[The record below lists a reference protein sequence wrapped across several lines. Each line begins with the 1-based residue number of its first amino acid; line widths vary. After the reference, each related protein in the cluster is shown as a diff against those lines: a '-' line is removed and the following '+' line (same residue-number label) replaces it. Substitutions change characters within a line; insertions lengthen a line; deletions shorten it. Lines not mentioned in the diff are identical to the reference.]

1 MVSKK
6 LLYGLVILFSVIYSS
21 CKPED
26 PIDPPA
32 PNKGSL
38 KVNFKAQYQGN
49 DLVLD
54 QWYSAGDYSF
64 NAILFKYYI
73 DNFSLINE
81 TDTIEIKDVYLADW
95 SIVNNRTSFTIE
107 LDPAEYKGVY
117 FGVGLDPEHNQSN
130 PTSFPNDHPL
140 ASAQGTHWD
149 MTSEYRFAM
158 FEGYIDTINNGQIE
172 FHDSYVFH
180 TGFQASYFNLGF
192 NENISIKAKGETT
205 LEIILDIE
213 KLLFTGP
220 QPINLKV
227 ENVLHTNINDPIL
240 AKLKANLAAAIS
252 VNVL

>member
-1 MVSKK
+1 MLSKK
-6 LLYGLVILFSVIYSS
+6 LLYGLVILFSIIYSS

-26 PIDPPA
+26 PIDPPSA
-32 PNKGSL
+32 NDGTL
-38 KVNFKAQYQGN
+38 KVNFVAQYQGN

-64 NAILFKYYI
+64 NAIIFKYYI
-73 DNFSLINE
+73 DNFSLLTS
-81 TDTIEIKDVYLADW
+81 TDTIEFKDVYLADW
-95 SIVNNRTSFTIE
+95 SPSNNKTSFT
-107 LDPAEYKGVY
+107 LSMAPADFTGFY

-158 FEGYIDTINNGQIE
+158 FEGYLDTINNGQIE
-172 FHDSYVFH
+172 FHESYVFH

-192 NENISIKAKGETT
+192 NQAISIKPKAETSI
-205 LEIILDIE
+205 EIILDIE
-213 KLLFTGP
+213 KLFFTGP
-220 QPINLKV
+220 EPINLKV
-227 ENVLHTNINDPIL
+227 ENVLHTNVNDPIL

-252 VNVL
+252 INVL